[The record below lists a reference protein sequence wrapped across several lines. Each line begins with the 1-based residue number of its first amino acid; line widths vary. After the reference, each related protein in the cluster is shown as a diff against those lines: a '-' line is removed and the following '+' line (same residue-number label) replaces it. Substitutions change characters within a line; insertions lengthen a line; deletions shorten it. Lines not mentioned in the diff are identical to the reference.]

1 MIEAIS
7 QPDTPY
13 SRKGPERTI
22 RAGSRQGPRPPA
34 LRSIRTAHQSGAFRE
49 ANPRSRRPASR
60 APQAGRHQSDP
71 PRGSRHAPPPPGYA
85 MPPPPPPARHGT
97 KRAGSGRGAGAGTPR
112 APCWRGRRGPGGG
125 DEQRNSRKPRPQ
137 PAAPRPHRTRPAGGA
152 EGRRPRTMR
161 PGPRGLCS
169 PGSRRREAH
178 SLSPH
183 SPAPGPTRV
192 SPVGHRGCPRGRRGS
207 LVLPAGP
214 ARARRRLPTPA
225 PRRGRRPPPGRH
237 GARALRPPNCN
248 GRAAPAPGAG
258 RTAQARVGG
267 GALRRGRSLT
277 LLTWRVGRASVA
289 ARYWGA
295 AGWRRPGLS

>member
-1 MIEAIS
+1 
-7 QPDTPY
+7 
-13 SRKGPERTI
+13 
-22 RAGSRQGPRPPA
+22 
-34 LRSIRTAHQSGAFRE
+34 
-49 ANPRSRRPASR
+49 
-60 APQAGRHQSDP
+60 
-71 PRGSRHAPPPPGYA
+71 

-97 KRAGSGRGAGAGTPR
+97 KRAGSGRGAGAGTPQ

-125 DEQRNSRKPRPQ
+125 DEQRNSRTPGPQ
-137 PAAPRPHRTRPAGGA
+137 PAAPRPHRARPAGGA

-169 PGSRRREAH
+169 PGYARREAH

-192 SPVGHRGCPRGRRGS
+192 SPVGHRGCQRGRRGS

-225 PRRGRRPPPGRH
+225 PRRGRRPPPSRH
-237 GARALRPPNCN
+237 GARALRPPNCD
-248 GRAAPAPGAG
+248 GRAAPAPGAAG

-267 GALRRGRSLT
+267 GALGRGRGLA
-277 LLTWRVGRASVA
+277 LLTWRVGRAPVA
-289 ARYWGA
+289 ARYALESHGRYAHPGPLRSGTGSGRQTRTESNGRWHLLFNG
-295 AGWRRPGLS
+295 RTVSRNRPASLSWDLTSVSGLASCGDARGSVT

>member
-1 MIEAIS
+1 
-7 QPDTPY
+7 
-13 SRKGPERTI
+13 
-22 RAGSRQGPRPPA
+22 
-34 LRSIRTAHQSGAFRE
+34 
-49 ANPRSRRPASR
+49 
-60 APQAGRHQSDP
+60 
-71 PRGSRHAPPPPGYA
+71 

-125 DEQRNSRKPRPQ
+125 DEQRNSRTPRPQ
-137 PAAPRPHRTRPAGGA
+137 PAAPRPHRARPAGGA

-169 PGSRRREAH
+169 PGSARRERPTRFP
-178 SLSPH
+178 PH
-183 SPAPGPTRV
+183 GPAASPTRV

-237 GARALRPPNCN
+237 GARALRPPNCD
-248 GRAAPAPGAG
+248 GRVAPAPGAAG

-267 GALRRGRSLT
+267 GPWRRGRGLA
-277 LLTWRVGRASVA
+277 LLTWRVGRAPGA
-289 ARYWGA
+289 ARYTLGSRGPGVEPASLTSGA
-295 AGWRRPGLS
+295 GSGRRTESSGRWYLLLHGRTASRSYPDSLSWDLTSAVSGSCLASCGDAGG